1 MSSFITR
8 VNFPCCVARK
18 MASPVFRLIFQRIPD
33 VEKGFDRRIN
43 DVQLLSRTN
52 VKGKS
57 RTRPTENR
65 FASLTPLRFRRYFSN
80 DDSRF
85 IASRILKVN
94 T

>member
-1 MSSFITR
+1 
-8 VNFPCCVARK
+8 

-33 VEKGFDRRIN
+33 VEKGFATSSDDRRIN